1 MDADMKEMLR
11 NNLRDVVFS
20 AFSKAFFRGAIRM
33 FQRDSE
39 MKNSI
44 LAGEKA
50 REQAIAHFFNRAVR
64 ELRERA

>member
-11 NNLRDVVFS
+11 INPRDVVFF
-20 AFSKAFFRGAIRM
+20 AFSNAFFRGAIRM

-44 LAGEKA
+44 LADEKA